1 MSTTEKP
8 KYYGKRHR
16 LAKPELLAPAG
27 NLEKLKFAIHY
38 GADAVYIGGQK
49 YGLRSN
55 ADNFSFEEMREGV
68 EFANRYGAKVF
79 VATNIYAHDED
90 IAGLEEYLCKLEEV
104 GISAVIV
111 ADPAIIETALR
122 CAPGLEVHLSTQQST
137 LNWQAVKFWKEEG
150 LPRVVLGRETSFAE
164 IAEIKKHVDVEIEAF
179 IHGAM
184 CSSFSGRCVLSNH
197 FTDRDSNR
205 GGCCQSC
212 RWKYDLFED
221 ARSEQE
227 WVSEE
232 DAADQQ
238 MLQQF
243 SLGVNQKPLYEEQD
257 SAFSM
262 GSKDL
267 CMLEDIPNLI
277 EVGVDSFKIEGRMK
291 SIHYVATVVNAYRQ
305 AIDSYMADPD
315 NYVLKSEWLEDIN
328 KAANRPLNTG
338 FFYDTPD
345 HEDHIYE
352 AEEKAVP
359 YDFAGLVLDYD
370 EATGIATVQQR
381 NHFKPGQEIEFFG
394 PNQMFFKQ
402 TVGQLWD
409 EEGNELDAARHPLQK
424 VKMKVD
430 QPVRYFDMMRKNNTK
445 QAKQAV
451 KAAVTV

>member
-1 MSTTEKP
+1 MAAMGQPTYK
-8 KYYGKRHR
+8 GKRYR
-16 LAKPELLAPAG
+16 LDKPELLAPAG
-27 NLEKLKFAIHY
+27 NLEKLKFAVHY

-55 ADNFSFEEMREGV
+55 ADNFSFEEMKEGV
-68 EFANRYGAKVF
+68 EFAKKYGAKVF
-79 VATNIYAHDED
+79 VATNIYVHNED
-90 IAGLEEYLCKLEEV
+90 IEGIETYLRSLSKAG
-104 GISAVIV
+104 IAAIIA
-111 ADPAIIETALR
+111 ADPAIIEVAQRTV
-122 CAPGLEVHLSTQQST
+122 PDLEVHLSTQQST

-150 LPRVVLGRETSFAE
+150 LPRVVLGRETSLEE
-164 IAEIKKHVDVEIEAF
+164 IAQIKNHVDIEIEAF

-221 ARSEQE
+221 ARED

-232 DAADQQ
+232 QRESSVG
-238 MLQQF
+238 MSIPSPF
-243 SLGVNQKPLYEEQD
+243 KPGVTQIPLFQPED
-257 SAFSM
+257 NAFTM

-267 CMLEDIPNLI
+267 CMLEHIPDLI
-277 EVGVDSFKIEGRMK
+277 EVGIDSFKIEGRMK
-291 SIHYVATVVNAYRQ
+291 SIHYVATVVNVYRQ

-315 NYVLKSEWLEDIN
+315 NYELKPEWIEELN

-352 AEEKAVP
+352 PEDKAVP
-359 YDFAGLVLDYD
+359 YDFAGLVMEYD
-370 EATGIATVQQR
+370 AVSGTALIQQR

-394 PNQMFFKQ
+394 PDGTFFKQ
-402 TVGQLWD
+402 IVGTIMD
-409 EEGNELDAARHPLQK
+409 ENGNELDAARHPLQLIR
-424 VKMKVD
+424 MKVE
-430 QPVRYFDMMRKNNTK
+430 QPVKHFDMMRKHK
-445 QAKQAV
+445 
-451 KAAVTV
+451 